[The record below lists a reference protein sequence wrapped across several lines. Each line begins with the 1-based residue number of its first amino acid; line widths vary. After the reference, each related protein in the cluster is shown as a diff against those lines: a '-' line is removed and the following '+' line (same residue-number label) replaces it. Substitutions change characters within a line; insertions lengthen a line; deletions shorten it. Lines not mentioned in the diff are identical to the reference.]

1 MPISSPEKLI
11 GTQANVYTLRFYT
24 LTVCF
29 KGKTL
34 KKPDIILSLNLRII
48 KPLLTKLSL
57 KSLVNN
63 NRIHDSIK

>member
-34 KKPDIILSLNLRII
+34 KKPDIIFRL
-48 KPLLTKLSL
+48 KPK
-57 KSLVNN
+57 NN
-63 NRIHDSIK
+63 NRIHDSKK

>member
-11 GTQANVYTLRFYT
+11 GTQANVYTLRSYT

-34 KKPDIILSLNLRII
+34 KKPDIILRL
-48 KPLLTKLSL
+48 KPK
-57 KSLVNN
+57 NN
-63 NRIHDSIK
+63 NRIHDSKNKDFYINSLK

>member
-1 MPISSPEKLI
+1 MQNCFSLKPL

-34 KKPDIILSLNLRII
+34 KKPDIILRLKPKNNQAII
-48 KPLLTKLSL
+48 NKTF
-57 KSLVNN
+57 
-63 NRIHDSIK
+63 